1 MNRISLNFGESTGL
15 LKLDVESLG
24 FIGQAP
30 NFACQGSA
38 LGLAIGGRSRL
49 QEAESAVIVVREGKN
64 LKGWCSAWCSEPSAG
79 AFWKRRLKTPSK
91 PSKPGRARRE
101 RQAHHE
107 PGI

>member
-1 MNRISLNFGESTGL
+1 MNHISLNFGESTGL

-49 QEAESAVIVVREGKN
+49 QETESYDDD
-64 LKGWCSAWCSEPSAG
+64 G
-79 AFWKRRLKTPSK
+79 AKARTSKDGARL
-91 PSKPGRARRE
+91 GAQNH
-101 RQAHHE
+101 RQARF
-107 PGI
+107 GKGV